1 MLMAPEPR
9 PISVGF
15 LQRARSILKNDST
28 NSGRVDDELKVVH
41 NPLGAEGPL
50 IDVVAVHGLA
60 RGFKTWTWGSGTL
73 RRQNW
78 LEAGL
83 AQDECG
89 KGIRILT
96 YSYDPDIVESHTHIR
111 QVLYSR
117 AHSLVQAIADHRR
130 RSKTP
135 ADRPIVFIT
144 HSLGGLIVKRALIF
158 SSESHDPDLR
168 SIELLTGG
176 VVFFGTPND
185 DTEPKSLANVIQKVS
200 WLGAGHDTWANRSDS
215 ALENDA
221 KWLDNELEAYKPIRS
236 EIRVLEVY
244 EGKKTSFR
252 GVKDIVVSEP
262 SSFYAG
268 SDVSRLTLQRKH
280 TGLVKFD
287 GENDPCYRKFMG
299 RFRTVLDDARDRAAG
314 KLRRQQSLNLML
326 GGENIAYLQTD
337 FKIPSTIPERSA
349 QIDIRSGL
357 TSNLR
362 DLLQEQRKDTDF
374 NIVTL
379 FGPQGVGKTTL
390 ARNYCASVA
399 DLVCFSFWI
408 DAESRE
414 TVITGYLQLLKTIVN
429 YYAEKYFAKKLPNPR
444 DARARVENH
453 LGIRNIEEML
463 EAESIKRLEPVD
475 VQSAIKGAKD
485 WLLREDNNWLLVFD
499 NVHPEYNFLE
509 FLPLSRNGQM
519 ILISEERSYC
529 PWGRTIEVPQWAE
542 DDAIE
547 LFQKLSGSRKI
558 DDEKTENLFKDI
570 VESLGS
576 QPLAIS
582 CAATYVKDRAETP
595 EQFLSLLQNPDSFL
609 TGLSN
614 GSPLIPGLL
623 QVCSILSSHALPF
636 GFIEKITQELSHLDE
651 RRDSWA
657 SLGNHTEKLR
667 PVLKDLE
674 DNNVLLR
681 VPKDSSWSGTLSTGE
696 MANSVDQFLLQEGA
710 RSWIQNT
717 WMTNKDRKIR
727 STWMATFC
735 CVRLIRLQ
743 DANSGLREVQAA
755 ERQIMPHAK
764 ACSDLSSL
772 LQSDSKK
779 YEEIEWH
786 VLGGLFMRH
795 GAGAEATKC
804 FRLALESPKQMA
816 PLEKAETLM
825 ALSSLYQLRGDLNA
839 SRKMLNRIEIAEVS
853 REDSRLGRT
862 VALTKALGEAAE
874 GDFETVKKQLRSLD
888 EHQEKDLG
896 AVDGRTIF
904 TVHKFAATMKNLDQL
919 DDSQALYRRAHLS
932 YSKLLGDNN
941 AVTLDAAE
949 ELAQILQLR
958 GAFAQAEELFL
969 STVRVK
975 QATLGPAHPSTAISQ
990 AKYAAL
996 LDGKGDFDK
1005 AETMYRDAFTTMR
1018 GALGTSHPIY
1028 LATRENHALSY
1039 RRRAHQWPV
1048 KAKANMTAPLLPVS
1062 EKEHREKALER
1073 AEQIFDEV
1081 IEAKLG
1087 NTALYSEEDV
1097 QSTRLKLAKMYES
1110 EEFFWQRTGQKRLPF
1125 RRESSRFW

>member
-9 PISVGF
+9 PNSVGF
-15 LQRARSILKNDST
+15 LQRARSILKNDSA
-28 NSGRVDDELKVVH
+28 NSGGVDGELKVVH
-41 NPLGAEGPL
+41 DPLETEGPL

-60 RGFKTWTWGSGTL
+60 RGFKTWTWGGGTL

-89 KGIRILT
+89 KRLRILT
-96 YSYDPDIVESHTHIR
+96 YSYDPDIFGSHTHIR

-117 AHSLVQAIADHRR
+117 AHRLVQAIAENRR
-130 RSKTP
+130 RTKTP
-135 ADRPIVFIT
+135 TDRPIVFIT

-158 SSESHDPDLR
+158 SSESHDPGLR

-185 DTEPKSLANVIQKVS
+185 DTEPDSLAEIIQKVS
-200 WLGAGHDTWANRSDS
+200 WLGAGHDPWMVRSGS
-215 ALENDA
+215 VLENDA

-244 EGKKTSFR
+244 EEKKTSFR
-252 GVKDIVVSEP
+252 GIKDIIVGEP
-262 SSFYAG
+262 QTVYAG

-287 GENDPCYRKFMG
+287 GENDPCYRKFLG
-299 RFRTVLDDARDRAAG
+299 RFRNVLDDARGKTAK
-314 KLRRQQSLNLML
+314 KLRRQQSLTLML
-326 GGENIAYLQTD
+326 GGDKIAYLQTD
-337 FKIPSTIPERSA
+337 FKVPSSIPESTA
-349 QIDIRSGL
+349 QTDIRSGL

-362 DLLQEQRKDTDF
+362 GLLQEKRKDIDF

-390 ARNYCASVA
+390 ARNYCASVEDA
-399 DLVCFSFWI
+399 VCFCFWI

-444 DARARVENH
+444 EARAQVEKD

-463 EAESIKRLEPVD
+463 EVESMKHLEPVD
-475 VQSAIKGAKD
+475 VQSVIKGAKN
-485 WLLREDNNWLLVFD
+485 WLLREGNNWLLVFD

-509 FLPLSRNGQM
+509 FLPLSRHGQM
-519 ILISEERSYC
+519 ILITEERSYC
-529 PWGRTIEVPQWAE
+529 PWGRTIEVPQWTE
-542 DDAIE
+542 DDVIE
-547 LFQKLSGSRKI
+547 LFQKLSGSRLS
-558 DDEKTENLFKDI
+558 DDEKTVDLIKVI

-582 CAATYVKDRAETP
+582 CAATYVKDRAGSP
-595 EQFLSLLQNPDSFL
+595 EQFLNLLQNPGSFL
-609 TGLSN
+609 DGLSH
-614 GSPLIPGLL
+614 GSPLAAGLL
-623 QVCSILSSHALPF
+623 QVCSVLSSHALPF
-636 GFIEKITQELSHLDE
+636 GFIEKITQELSQLDE

-657 SLGNHTEKLR
+657 SLGGHTEKLV
-667 PVLKDLE
+667 PVLKELE
-674 DNNVLLR
+674 NNNVLLR
-681 VPKDSSWSGTLSTGE
+681 VPKGSSWSGTLSTGE
-696 MANSVDQFLLQEGA
+696 MTGSVDQFLLQNSA
-710 RSWIQNT
+710 RNWIQNT
-717 WMTNKDRKIR
+717 WMISKDRKVR

-743 DANSGLREVQAA
+743 DANSGLQEVQAA

-764 ACSDLSSL
+764 ACFELSGL
-772 LQSDSKK
+772 LKSDSEK
-779 YEEIEWH
+779 YAEIEWH

-795 GAGAEATKC
+795 GAGVEATQC
-804 FRLALESPKQMA
+804 FRLALESPKKMA

-825 ALSSLYQLRGDLNA
+825 ALSSLYQLRGDLVS
-839 SRKMLNRIEIAEVS
+839 SRSMLGQIGIDEVLH
-853 REDSRLGRT
+853 EDSRLGRT
-862 VALTKALGEAAE
+862 VALAKALGEAAD
-874 GDFETVKKQLRSLD
+874 GDLKAVKKRLRNLD
-888 EHQEKDLG
+888 EDQEKDLG

-904 TVHKFAATMKNLDQL
+904 TIHRFAATMKNLDQL

-932 YSKLLGDNN
+932 YSKLLGDTN

-958 GAFAQAEELFL
+958 GAFPQAEELFQF
-969 STVRVK
+969 TVQVK
-975 QATLGPAHPSTAISQ
+975 QATLGPTHPSTAISQ

-996 LDGKGDFDK
+996 LDGKGDFEK
-1005 AETMYRDAFTTMR
+1005 AETLYRDAFTTMR
-1018 GALGTSHPIY
+1018 EVLGTSHPIF
-1028 LATRENHALSY
+1028 LAARENHALSY
-1039 RRRAHQWPV
+1039 RQRAHQRPIKV
-1048 KAKANMTAPLLPVS
+1048 ASSPS
-1062 EKEHREKALER
+1062 EEEQREKALER
-1073 AEQIFDEV
+1073 AEKIFDEV
-1081 IEAKLG
+1081 IEAKEG
-1087 NTALYSEEDV
+1087 NKALYSEEDV
-1097 QSTRLKLAKMYES
+1097 RSTRLKLAKMYES
-1110 EEFFWQRTGQKRLPF
+1110 EEFFWQRTGQRRLLPPG
-1125 RRESSRFW
+1125 RASSGFW